1 MNECLESEFI
11 VGLIFYFYPGEKDRH
26 PIRFCRVVLGEL
38 VSQFVRVAVF
48 SWHIHVHL
56 MSCALICHSI
66 VAVRYIFT
74 H

>member
-56 MSCALICHSI
+56 MSCALIWHKI
-66 VAVRYIFT
+66 VAVR
-74 H
+74 